1 MRSGRFSRFGLATES
16 VRQLETRP
24 ASPRRPRNQLNP
36 KPFLGGSRIV
46 MNGISFARVKQAT
59 HSDAVT
65 PRTAPPM
72 HQAVSTP
79 VTAPVTA
86 KQRRARRKKQI
97 IYGSIALVVLW
108 IAAWVLWSKR
118 EKPIPVTTETA
129 IRKTIVQT
137 VSATG
142 KIQPEVEVKIS
153 PEVAGEIIELPV
165 DDGLRVKKGD
175 LLVKIK
181 PDSYKALLEQQ
192 EAAISAAK
200 ATNLQQKATM
210 MKTEHDLKRAED
222 LFNKKL
228 ISEQEYNGGQAAYD
242 VAKNTYESSLHEIE
256 RAEASSSQ
264 ARDQLSKTTIYSP
277 LDGTVTV
284 LNSKLGERLVATGQ
298 FAGTEV
304 MRVADR
310 THMQAIVDVNEND
323 VVNVKLGDIANV
335 KIDAYGD
342 HKFKGTVAQIGNT
355 GKTTGSGTQE
365 EVTNFEVK
373 INLEREDVLLRPGLS
388 CTADI
393 ETNIVKDTVAVPMQ
407 AVTIRTGDSNLSPEE
422 IEKKRLKSA
431 ARDKGDNNADYVNE
445 RQEKAAQKEEREKLM
460 KVVFLKKGGKAQSVK
475 VTTGISDDTYMEIKS
490 GLQPGEEVISG
501 SYSAI
506 SRKLKDGA
514 KVAYDKEAT
523 K

>member
-1 MRSGRFSRFGLATES
+1 
-16 VRQLETRP
+16 
-24 ASPRRPRNQLNP
+24 
-36 KPFLGGSRIV
+36 
-46 MNGISFARVKQAT
+46 
-59 HSDAVT
+59 
-65 PRTAPPM
+65 M
-72 HQAVSTP
+72 HQALTTP
-79 VTAPVTA
+79 LLTRDGA
-86 KQRRARRKKQI
+86 KNRQRRRRRRI
-97 IYGSIALVVLW
+97 VYGCIGLVLLM
-108 IAAWVLWSKR
+108 IAALIVAGRR
-118 EKPIPVTTETA
+118 ERPIPVTTEKA
-129 IRKTIVQT
+129 VRRTILQT

-142 KIQPEVEVKIS
+142 KVQPETEVKIS

-165 DDGLRVKKGD
+165 EDGMRVKKGD

-210 MKTEHDLKRAED
+210 LKTQHDLGRSKD
-222 LFNKKL
+222 LFQKKL
-228 ISEQEYNGGQAAYD
+228 ISEQEYNGAEAAYD

-277 LDGTVTV
+277 MDGTVTI
-284 LNSKLGERLVATGQ
+284 LNSKLGERLVATNQ

-304 MRVADR
+304 MRVADLA
-310 THMQAIVDVNEND
+310 HMQAVVDVNEND
-323 VVNVKLGDIANV
+323 VVNVKLGDKANI

-342 HKFKGTVAQIGNT
+342 RKFKGVVQQIANT
-355 GKTTGSGTQE
+355 GKTTGAGTQE

-373 INLEREDVLLRPGLS
+373 IRIDDHDVALRPGLS

-393 ETNIVKDTVAVPMQ
+393 ETNKVKDAVAVPMQ
-407 AVTIRTGDSNLSPEE
+407 SVTIRTGNSNLSPEE
-422 IEKKRLKSA
+422 IEKQKQKVA
-431 ARDKGDNNADYVNE
+431 ARDQEDNKAELSND
-445 RQEKAAQKEEREKLM
+445 RLEKQAQKEEREKLF
-460 KVVFLKKGGKAQSVK
+460 KVVFLKNGNKARMVK
-475 VTTGISDDTYMEIKS
+475 VTTGIADDSYTEIKS
-490 GLQPGEEVISG
+490 GIKPGDEVISG

-506 SRKLKDGA
+506 SRKLKEGA

>member
-1 MRSGRFSRFGLATES
+1 
-16 VRQLETRP
+16 
-24 ASPRRPRNQLNP
+24 
-36 KPFLGGSRIV
+36 
-46 MNGISFARVKQAT
+46 MNGISFARVQQPT
-59 HSDAVT
+59 TPDAFT
-65 PRTAPPM
+65 PITTPTM
-72 HQAVSTP
+72 HQTVSTP
-79 VTAPVTA
+79 VPAPLTA

-97 IYGSIALVVLW
+97 IFGSVGLIVLCIVASIIW
-108 IAAWVLWSKR
+108 NKR
-118 EKPIPVTTETA
+118 EKPIPVTTEKA

-142 KIQPEVEVKIS
+142 KVQPETEVKIS

-165 DDGLRVKKGD
+165 EEGKAVKKDD
-175 LLVKIK
+175 LLVRIR
-181 PDSYKALLEQQ
+181 PDSYKALVEQQ

-210 MKTEHDLKRAED
+210 LKTEHDFKRAED

-228 ISEQEYNGGQAAYD
+228 ISEQEFNAAQAAYD

-256 RAEASSSQ
+256 RAQAGSSQ

-277 LDGTVTV
+277 IDGTVTL
-284 LNSKLGERLVATGQ
+284 LNSKLGERVVATNQ
-298 FAGTEV
+298 FAGTEL
-304 MRVADR
+304 MRVADLSR
-310 THMQAIVDVNEND
+310 MQAVVDVNEND
-323 VVNVKLGDIANV
+323 VVNVKLGDKANV
-335 KIDAYGD
+335 KIDAYGER
-342 HKFKGTVAQIGNT
+342 KFKGIVQQIANT
-355 GKTTGSGTQE
+355 GKTTGTGTQE

-373 INLEREDVLLRPGLS
+373 INLEPEDVLLRPGLS

-393 ETNIVKDTVAVPMQ
+393 ETNMVKDAVAVPMQ
-407 AVTIRTGDSNLSPEE
+407 AVTIRTGESNLSPEE
-422 IEKKRLKSA
+422 IEKKRLKTA

-445 RQEKAAQKEEREKLM
+445 RQEKAAQREEREKLA

-475 VTTGISDDTYMEIKS
+475 VTTGISDDTFMEIKT
-490 GLQPGEEVISG
+490 GVQAGDEVISG

-514 KVAYDKEAT
+514 KVAYDKEVT

>member
-1 MRSGRFSRFGLATES
+1 
-16 VRQLETRP
+16 
-24 ASPRRPRNQLNP
+24 
-36 KPFLGGSRIV
+36 
-46 MNGISFARVKQAT
+46 
-59 HSDAVT
+59 
-65 PRTAPPM
+65 M
-72 HQAVSTP
+72 HQALATP
-79 VTAPVTA
+79 ETAPKVER
-86 KQRRARRKKQI
+86 KRRSTRKRKI
-97 IYGSIALVVLW
+97 IIGVVGFFVLW
-108 IAAWVLWSKR
+108 LIVSILLSKR
-118 EKPIPVTTETA
+118 EKPIPVTTEKA
-129 IRKTIVQT
+129 VRKTILQT

-142 KIQPEVEVKIS
+142 KVQPETEVKIS

-165 DDGLRVKKGD
+165 ADGMGIKKGD

-200 ATNLQQKATM
+200 ATNLQQKASM
-210 MKTEHDLKRAED
+210 LKTEQDLKRADDMYAKKTISIQE
-222 LFNKKL
+222 FNAA
-228 ISEQEYNGGQAAYD
+228 QAAAD

-256 RAEASSSQ
+256 RAQAGSSQ
-264 ARDQLSKTTIYSP
+264 ARDQLSKTTVYSP
-277 LDGTVTV
+277 IDGTVTI
-284 LNSKLGERLVATGQ
+284 LNSKLGERIVATGQ

-304 MRVADR
+304 MRVADLSR
-310 THMQAIVDVNEND
+310 MQAVIDVNEND
-323 VVNVKLGDIANV
+323 VPNVKIGDKANV

-342 HKFKGTVAQIGNT
+342 RKFKGTVAQIGNT
-355 GKTTGSGTQE
+355 AKTTGTGTQE

-393 ETNIVKDTVAVPMQ
+393 ETNMVKDAVAVPMQ

-422 IEKKRLKSA
+422 IEKKRLKTA

-445 RQEKAAQKEEREKLM
+445 RQEKALQKEEREKLS

-490 GLQPGEEVISG
+490 GVQPGDEVISG

>member
-1 MRSGRFSRFGLATES
+1 
-16 VRQLETRP
+16 
-24 ASPRRPRNQLNP
+24 
-36 KPFLGGSRIV
+36 
-46 MNGISFARVKQAT
+46 
-59 HSDAVT
+59 
-65 PRTAPPM
+65 M
-72 HQAVSTP
+72 HQALAAP
-79 VTAPVTA
+79 ETAPKVER
-86 KQRRARRKKQI
+86 KRRSTRKRQI
-97 IYGSIALVVLW
+97 IIGAVGFLVLW
-108 IAAWVLWSKR
+108 LIVSILLSKR
-118 EKPIPVTTETA
+118 EKPIPVTTEKA
-129 IRKTIVQT
+129 VRKTILQT

-142 KIQPEVEVKIS
+142 KVQPETEVKIS

-165 DDGLRVKKGD
+165 ADGMGIKKGD

-210 MKTEHDLKRAED
+210 LKTEQDLKRAED
-222 LFNKKL
+222 MYAKKT
-228 ISEQEYNGGQAAYD
+228 ISIQEYNNAQAASD
-242 VAKNTYESSLHEIE
+242 VAKNTFESSLHEIE
-256 RAEASSSQ
+256 RAQAGSSQ
-264 ARDQLSKTTIYSP
+264 ARDQLSKTTVYSP
-277 LDGTVTV
+277 INGTVTI
-284 LNSKLGERLVATGQ
+284 LNSKLGERIVATGQ

-304 MRVADR
+304 MRVADLSR
-310 THMQAIVDVNEND
+310 MQAVIDVNEND
-323 VVNVKLGDIANV
+323 VPNVKIGDKANV

-342 HKFKGTVAQIGNT
+342 RKFRGTVAQIGNT

-393 ETNIVKDTVAVPMQ
+393 ETNMVKDAVAVPMQ

-422 IEKKRLKSA
+422 IEKRKLKSA

-445 RQEKAAQKEEREKLM
+445 RQEKAAQREEREKLA
-460 KVVFLKKGGKAQSVK
+460 KVVFLKRGGKAQSVK
-475 VTTGISDDTYMEIKS
+475 VTTGISDDTYMEIKT
-490 GLQPGEEVISG
+490 GVQPGDEVISG

-514 KVAYDKEAT
+514 KVTYDKEAT

>member
-1 MRSGRFSRFGLATES
+1 
-16 VRQLETRP
+16 
-24 ASPRRPRNQLNP
+24 
-36 KPFLGGSRIV
+36 
-46 MNGISFARVKQAT
+46 
-59 HSDAVT
+59 
-65 PRTAPPM
+65 M
-72 HQAVSTP
+72 HVSTP
-79 VTAPVTA
+79 APSPLTA

-97 IYGSIALVVLW
+97 IYGSIALLALWVVASIIW
-108 IAAWVLWSKR
+108 NKR

-165 DDGLRVKKGD
+165 EDGMRVKKGD

-210 MKTEHDLKRAED
+210 LKSEHDFKRSED

-228 ISEQEYNGGQAAYD
+228 ISEQEYNAAQAADD

-256 RAEASSSQ
+256 RAQAGSSQ

-277 LDGTVTV
+277 IDGTITI

-304 MRVADR
+304 MRVADLG
-310 THMQAIVDVNEND
+310 HMEARVDVNEND
-323 VVNVKLGDIANV
+323 VVNVKLGDKAEV

-342 HKFKGTVAQIGNT
+342 RKFNGTVYQIGNT
-355 GKTTGSGTQE
+355 GKTTGAGTQE

-373 INLEREDVLLRPGLS
+373 IRIEDHDVELKPALS

-393 ETNIVKDTVAVPMQ
+393 HTNEVKDVVAVPMQ
-407 AVTIRTGDSNLSPEE
+407 AVTIRTGESNLSPEE
-422 IEKKRLKSA
+422 IEKKRQKVTQ
-431 ARDKGDNNADYVNE
+431 RDKGDNNAEFVNE
-445 RQEKAAQKEEREKLM
+445 RAEKAAQKEEREKLV
-460 KVVFLKKGGKAQSVK
+460 KVVFVKKGNKAQMTK
-475 VTTGISDDTYMEIKS
+475 VTTGISDDTYTEIKS
-490 GLQPGEEVISG
+490 GIQAGDEVISG

-506 SRKLKDGA
+506 SRKLKEGA
-514 KVAYDKEAT
+514 KVALDKEGM